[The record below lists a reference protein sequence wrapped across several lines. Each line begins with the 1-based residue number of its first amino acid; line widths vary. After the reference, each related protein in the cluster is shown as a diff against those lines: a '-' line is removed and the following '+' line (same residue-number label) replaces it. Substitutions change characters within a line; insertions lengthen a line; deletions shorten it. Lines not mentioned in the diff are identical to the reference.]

1 MMRRGAFADLTLSE
15 ISANLPEFIFLA
27 KYKMVLMHATR
38 CPDRGSFVHA
48 CYMPAARC
56 ALVHIQSIY
65 NMALHERTPKLNI
78 LQKVVEIRRLMFA
91 LDSRDTPQASLAL
104 SGALAALSNTSLIP
118 QRCCG
123 AGGLG
128 FTGFYIFTRLVLYI
142 YAPEGCP
149 HGTHTSGTAY
159 TRGTYS
165 RAHTQTQTNT

>member
-1 MMRRGAFADLTLSE
+1 M
-15 ISANLPEFIFLA
+15 I
-27 KYKMVLMHATR
+27 LMHTTH
-38 CPDRGSFVHA
+38 CPDHSSFVHA

-165 RAHTQTQTNT
+165 RAHTQTQTNTQSTSSRSIYHQT